1 MHPPPRQAFSYQR
14 LRRCA
19 AILVL
24 ITGIGAGVSACSED
38 TTDLA
43 SEAEA
48 VFSDDTVWRGDH
60 RYVTVTITET
70 SFLSVIDLE
79 MYLAKLG
86 FSPAVYERM
95 NRTRALDGTQ
105 SATADGVN
113 VTWTYHPDNGLE
125 AVFEREVER

>member
-1 MHPPPRQAFSYQR
+1 MSPPR
-14 LRRCA
+14 A
-19 AILVL
+19 AVP
-24 ITGIGAGVSACSED
+24 
-38 TTDLA
+38 
-43 SEAEA
+43 
-48 VFSDDTVWRGDH
+48 
-60 RYVTVTITET
+60 T

-105 SATADGVN
+105 SATADGFN